1 MKTIFSNTFLLLAG
15 IFAVNHHATAQLQ
28 PLDDE
33 QMAQTVGQ
41 AYIEMDSRLVD
52 DNKIS
57 RITFG
62 QKVKIQANADSL
74 TLGADYDNGIN
85 VGTDFNASNFSLGY
99 IDTTNNNTIVPFE
112 FTNPYFEWAV
122 DNTATDSK
130 NNMMGFRI
138 GFEDAKGVLQ
148 GDFTNFSGNIGM
160 QINGADASLFTDTSA
175 NGGVSSSQRATYI
188 SSNSSSCIDGDNCVS
203 LANIQSLAVG
213 SGTTGTAD
221 FFLSFQKNAL
231 NWGSGQTASKGFF
244 MNVPTSTNLNVNNS
258 ASSTGRLA
266 TEFIDRGIGRWD
278 VAPTN

>member
-1 MKTIFSNTFLLLAG
+1 M
-15 IFAVNHHATAQLQ
+15 NHHATAQLQ

-62 QKVKIQANADSL
+62 QKVKIQANADSF

-99 IDTTNNNTIVPFE
+99 IDTNNNNTIVPFE

-160 QINGADASLFTDTSA
+160 TINGNPASLFTGV
-175 NGGVSSSQRATYI
+175 GGSTTTNRATHI
-188 SSNSSSCIDGDNCVS
+188 GESTGTCTDGSDCVS

-213 SGTTGTAD
+213 NSDGSAGTAD